1 MKNTFF
7 TEEGYSLVCIFSL
20 PALSF
25 LFDRYWVVKM
35 ESCKTGLSMTAL
47 ATGGDQIL
55 SLLTIHIFLHILQN
69 LRNIRSCFWFSFKR
83 KVSYFVFEG
92 SHLKTSIV

>member
-7 TEEGYSLVCIFSL
+7 TEEGYSLVCIFSCL

-35 ESCKTGLSMTAL
+35 ESCRTGSSMTAL

-55 SLLTIHIFLHILQN
+55 NLL
-69 LRNIRSCFWFSFKR
+69 RSVFSYICWAFG
-83 KVSYFVFEG
+83 EIG
-92 SHLKTSIV
+92 N

>member
-20 PALSF
+20 PALTF

-35 ESCKTGLSMTAL
+35 ESCKTGLSMSAL

-55 SLLTIHIFLHILQN
+55 SLL
-69 LRNIRSCFWFSFKR
+69 RSVFSYICWTFGE
-83 KVSYFVFEG
+83 VG
-92 SHLKTSIV
+92 N